1 MSKDVIGDFLT
12 IIRNGIMRSKPFV
25 SAPYSRMK
33 HAIAENLQKEGFI
46 KDVTVEG
53 EGVDKTVKVILKYV
67 DGESV
72 IHEIDRSSRPGRR
85 IYTAAKGIKPVV
97 GKLGISIL
105 TTSKGVITDK
115 KARELGLGG
124 EVLCTVW

>member
-12 IIRNGIMRSKPFV
+12 IIRNGIMRSKLFV
-25 SAPYSRMK
+25 TAPYSRMK
-33 HAIAENLQKEGFI
+33 HAIAENLKQEGFI
-46 KDVTVEG
+46 SDVTIEG
-53 EGVDKTVKVILKYV
+53 EGIEKSLKIILKYV

-72 IHEIDRSSRPGRR
+72 IHELDRYSRPGRR
-85 IYTAAKGIKPVV
+85 IYTAAKHIKPVV
-97 GKLGISIL
+97 GKMGISIL